1 MRAAQP
7 QRQAPQQMQVSTRML
22 IVQPLRAR
30 HRLARDGNRAR
41 GAKRPE
47 EVQGR
52 ERGDRASRRYRRGL
66 RRRQQRTDGVS
77 QACFFFIEGTSLC
90 VREGRGGTKNKRWAT
105 YTHAREEFDKRVRER
120 LHDAVGFREER
131 AVWFLGKLG
140 WITIPAW

>member
-1 MRAAQP
+1 
-7 QRQAPQQMQVSTRML
+7 ML

-52 ERGDRASRRYRRGL
+52 ERGDRASRRYRRG
-66 RRRQQRTDGVS
+66 
-77 QACFFFIEGTSLC
+77 
-90 VREGRGGTKNKRWAT
+90 
-105 YTHAREEFDKRVRER
+105 THAREEFDKRVRER